1 MALTKSVLVA
11 PQTVPVESERL
22 LVQKVFCKL
31 TTYRCVQGFVAL
43 PAGLLYDG
51 TQGVLRDQNHT
62 TSSQALIPYPRPPVI
77 NNMYLHTHVYIY
89 VYVYVYIYIY
99 TYTYTYIYIWSPPPH
114 DRPSPSNHRSHRRV
128 RAFSVVSRLSPP
140 NVSVEPPEDRDQKT
154 KKQSSTEN
162 AGPVLFLLFFGI

>member
-89 VYVYVYIYIY
+89 VYVYVYIYIH
-99 TYTYTYIYIWSPPPH
+99 IHIH
-114 DRPSPSNHRSHRRV
+114 IH
-128 RAFSVVSRLSPP
+128 
-140 NVSVEPPEDRDQKT
+140 
-154 KKQSSTEN
+154 
-162 AGPVLFLLFFGI
+162 I